1 MDIFKHHE
9 ISEISKLL
17 VSVKCTSQKKV
28 KINKNIIFDP
38 FVYCAAV
45 DDISVIIMCIGL
57 HILVAFYDTHRDT
70 DDIFSHCWQTNS
82 IISIN
87 N

>member
-9 ISEISKLL
+9 TSEISKLL

-28 KINKNIIFDP
+28 KINKNIIFDL
-38 FVYCAAV
+38 FVNCAAV

-57 HILVAFYDTHRDT
+57 HILVAFYDTHWDT
-70 DDIFSHCWQTNS
+70 DDIFLHCYIVGKLIQ
-82 IISIN
+82 
-87 N
+87 